1 MNNLTITELKE
12 MRVLTTQQLAECYEA
27 DTRVISNNFNRNK
40 ERYQD
45 GKHYIL
51 LQGEELKGFKTNH
64 QNDESLLR
72 VNQLYLWTEKGA
84 FLHAK
89 SLNTDKAWS
98 VYETLVDTY
107 FTKQKV
113 LEGLSVEM
121 QALIMHDK
129 KIQAVVEHIQ
139 EHDEKLDKLENTMV
153 IDYGQQRVLEKLVG
167 ITVITALGGK
177 ESNAYKEISKKVF
190 SECNRDIKDRFTVNS
205 RNNVPKLKFEEA
217 CNYIKR
223 WQPCTNT
230 KILIEDTNAQMN
242 IA

>member
-1 MNNLTITELKE
+1 MNNLTITEFKE
-12 MRVLTTQQLAECYEA
+12 MRVLTTQQLAECY
-27 DTRVISNNFNRNK
+27 DTDNKVISKNFTRNQD
-40 ERYQD
+40 RYQE

-51 LQGEELKGFKTNH
+51 LQGDELKEFKTSR
-64 QNDESLLR
+64 QFDESLLR

-153 IDYGQQRVLEKLVG
+153 IDYGQQQVLKKRVNTRVMHW
-167 ITVITALGGK
+167 LGGK

-190 SECNRDIKDRFTVNS
+190 SECNRDIQDYFNVNS
-205 RNNVPKLKFEEA
+205 RNNIPKLKYDDAIDYVVYWE
-217 CNYIKR
+217 
-223 WQPCTNT
+223 PSTNT
-230 KILIEDTNAQMN
+230 KMLIKDINAQIN